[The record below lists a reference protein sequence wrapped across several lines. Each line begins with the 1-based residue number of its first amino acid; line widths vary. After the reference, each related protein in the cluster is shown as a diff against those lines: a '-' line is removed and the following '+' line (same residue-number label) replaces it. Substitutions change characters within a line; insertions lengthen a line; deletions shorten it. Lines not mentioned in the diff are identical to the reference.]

1 MSLIR
6 RLLGSLQ
13 RVGEERKS
21 GSRHTRRAV
30 GFELHETPMSTSP
43 DARRKGRRGHRKLQ
57 RHCKHLE
64 EEEEFLLLLDS
75 DTLSECESVRER
87 IARRH

>member
-1 MSLIR
+1 MDHFGTNRRNSWVKSILRLGSNKQAVSPLSDHVSKRMSLIS

-30 GFELHETPMSTSP
+30 GFELHETPVSTFEM
-43 DARRKGRRGHRKLQ
+43 REGKG
-57 RHCKHLE
+57 E
-64 EEEEFLLLLDS
+64 EG
-75 DTLSECESVRER
+75 T
-87 IARRH
+87 